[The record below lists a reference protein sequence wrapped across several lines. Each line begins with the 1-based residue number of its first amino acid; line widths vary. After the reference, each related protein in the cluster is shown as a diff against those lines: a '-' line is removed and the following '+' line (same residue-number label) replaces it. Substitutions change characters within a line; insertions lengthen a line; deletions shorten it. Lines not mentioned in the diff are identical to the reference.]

1 MFEMAT
7 RLACIAAFGAIVT
20 VWPAAASDTGLSV
33 LHELRREGGR
43 VCFLDHYHYGSSAGM
58 GDQRAAKVSAMRSW
72 QDFVDLEYGSD
83 WARFSRAHSKSVKC
97 ERSSSGWS
105 CLVEARPCK

>member
-1 MFEMAT
+1 MPTKYLCF
-7 RLACIAAFGAIVT
+7 AAAVAIVVT
-20 VWPAAASDTGLSV
+20 ACPAAASDTGLSV
-33 LHELRREGGR
+33 LHELRRERGR

-58 GDQRAAKVSAMRSW
+58 RSQRAAKVSAMRSW

-97 ERSSSGWS
+97 ERSNSGWS
-105 CLVEARPCK
+105 CQVEARPCK